1 MAEYFY
7 HREKDY
13 EDWCKKNDNGYV
25 FNRAGGK
32 TGNVLHIVGGCRHLA
47 SPRYIGTYTTRYP
60 KYCSENLTDIMNTV
74 DVESEP
80 HGWRYCSNCFGKV

>member
-7 HREKDY
+7 DREKEY
-13 EDWCKKNDNGYV
+13 EVWCEKNVKGYV

-32 TGNVLHIVGGCRHLA
+32 TGNVLHIVGGCHHLA

-60 KYCSENLTDIMNTV
+60 KYCSVDLTDITNTSTT
-74 DVESEP
+74 ESKP
-80 HGWRYCSNCFGKV
+80 NGWRHCKKCFGS